1 MSVRNTNNY
10 ETIYGVTLLD
20 DLHNY
25 FPHLL
30 YEPDSFLSVPD
41 VLQYV
46 QETTRR
52 SFNLFDNGL
61 HSFRSTRTEL
71 PIPQNTFQPSP
82 IERVQ
87 RVQRVPTTVSA
98 QESIGLS
105 MLFPLFS
112 MGLGTG
118 NVRGTTAHFE
128 DVIVHTTQE
137 VIEEM
142 STQQTLIQDLP
153 SMCTICQDNMRQ
165 GEIIRRLNVCNHEFH
180 VSCIDNW
187 LLNRSVICP
196 VCRHDI
202 RVRSLPQTIT
212 ERHTQAQTQTQI
224 PTTVSAIPP
233 RVATTRSPI
242 LTARRQR
249 TLEPEQS
256 VTSSLLHELFRNQT

>member
-82 IERVQ
+82 IQ
-87 RVQRVPTTVSA
+87 RVQRVPRTVSA
-98 QESIGLS
+98 QESIGMS

-196 VCRHDI
+196 VCRHDV
-202 RVRSLPQTIT
+202 RVRTLS
-212 ERHTQAQTQTQI
+212 ESASQAQGQTRTPVARTQ
-224 PTTVSAIPP
+224 PHAPP
-233 RVATTRSPI
+233 SG
-242 LTARRQR
+242 RRQR
-249 TLEPEQS
+249 TLETEES
-256 VTSSLLHELFRNQT
+256 ITSSLLQQTFRGST

>member
-1 MSVRNTNNY
+1 MSLRNTNNY

-41 VLQYV
+41 VLHYV

-61 HSFRSTRTEL
+61 HSFRSTRPDTRV
-71 PIPQNTFQPSP
+71 PQNTFQQTPL
-82 IERVQ
+82 Q
-87 RVQRVPTTVSA
+87 RTQRFPRTATT

-112 MGLGTG
+112 MGLGT
-118 NVRGTTAHFE
+118 RTAGGIPTPPHFE
-128 DVIVHTTQE
+128 DVIVHTTQD
-137 VIEEM
+137 VIEEI

-187 LLNRSVICP
+187 LLNSSVICP
-196 VCRHDI
+196 VCRHDV
-202 RVRSLPQTIT
+202 RVRTLS
-212 ERHTQAQTQTQI
+212 ESASQAQSQTRTRT
-224 PTTVSAIPP
+224 P
-233 RVATTRSPI
+233 VARPLSRAPASG
-242 LTARRQR
+242 LRQR
-249 TLEPEQS
+249 TLEPEES
-256 VTSSLLHELFRNQT
+256 VTSSLLQQLFRGQT